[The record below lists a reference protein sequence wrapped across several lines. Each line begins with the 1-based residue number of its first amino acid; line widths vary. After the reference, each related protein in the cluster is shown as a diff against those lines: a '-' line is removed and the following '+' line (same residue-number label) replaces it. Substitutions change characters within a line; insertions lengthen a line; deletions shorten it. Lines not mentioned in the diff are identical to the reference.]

1 MSKTSGTE
9 VAMSTEVGER
19 IRLRLHIGG
28 SWVQTASGK
37 TFESISPATGEVLA
51 VVPDAGR
58 EDARRAI
65 KAAGR
70 ARLVMGALGVE
81 ERVRLC
87 EAIAER
93 IEARLDE
100 LARTLSLE
108 QGKPLSEAVGEVEFA
123 ARLYRDAG
131 GYAQRLETGIL
142 PSPDSRKRVLTIR
155 QPHGV
160 VAVITPWNYP
170 VGIPSEYLSAAL
182 ASGNAVVWKPAPTTS
197 LVATRLLECLLDAGL
212 PEGACNLL
220 LGGKEVGEEIVS
232 NPGTHAVGF
241 TGSFPVGNAVA
252 RQAGAKPLLL
262 ELGGNG
268 PTIILDD
275 ADLELAVEGAAF
287 GCYSNAGQICQ
298 SSERILVTPRVHD
311 DVLSGLVGKAESIR
325 LGHPL
330 EEETTM
336 GPLNNEGIAQKM
348 DEHIADAVA
357 KGAVVIAGGE
367 RAGGFPTPLYYRP
380 SVLDRV
386 PRKSLLNDEETFGP
400 VAPLIA
406 VHDLDEAIEVANSC
420 RYGLCCSVFTGSLRS
435 AFRAAERLECG
446 VVNVN
451 ETAAYWDGRTPFGG
465 YSGKASGVGRL
476 GGAATIQSMTQL
488 KSIVIDV
495 GT

>member
-65 KAAGR
+65 EAAGR

-108 QGKPLSEAVGEVEFA
+108 QGKPLGEARGEVEFA
-123 ARLYRDAG
+123 ARLYRDAA
-131 GYAQRLETGIL
+131 GYVRRMETGVL
-142 PSPDSRKRVLTIR
+142 PSPDPRKRVLTIR

-197 LVATRLLECLLDAGL
+197 LIAAMLVECLLDAGL
-212 PEGACNLL
+212 PDGACNLL
-220 LGGKEVGEEIVS
+220 FGGKEVGEEIVS
-232 NPGTHAVGF
+232 NEGTQAVGF
-241 TGSFPVGNAVA
+241 TGSFPIGNAVA
-252 RQAGAKPLLL
+252 SQAGAKPLLL

-268 PTIILDD
+268 PTIVLDD

-311 DVLSGLVGKAESIR
+311 DVLSGLVEKAESIR

-336 GPLNNEGIAQKM
+336 GPLNNEGVGRKM
-348 DEHIADAVA
+348 DEHIADAAA
-357 KGAVVIAGGE
+357 KGAVVVAGGE
-367 RAGGFPTPLYYRP
+367 RADGFPTRLYYQP
-380 SVLDRV
+380 SVLDQV
-386 PRKSLLNDEETFGP
+386 PRASLLNEEETFGP
-400 VAPLIA
+400 VAPVIT
-406 VHDLDEAIEVANSC
+406 VRDLDEAIEVANAC
-420 RYGLCCSVFTGSLRS
+420 RYGLCCSVFTGSLRN
-435 AFRAAERLECG
+435 AFHAAERLECG

-465 YSGKASGVGRL
+465 YSGKSSGVGRL
-476 GGAATIQSMTQL
+476 GGAATIESMTQL
-488 KSIVIDV
+488 KSA
-495 GT
+495 

>member
-1 MSKTSGTE
+1 MATE
-9 VAMSTEVGER
+9 VREAVH
-19 IRLRLHIGG
+19 LRLHIGG
-28 SWVQTASGK
+28 DWVEPASGE
-37 TFESISPATGEVLA
+37 TFESTSPATGEVLA

-58 EDARRAI
+58 EDGRRALE
-65 KAAGR
+65 AAGR
-70 ARLVMGALGVE
+70 ARQALTALGVD
-81 ERVRLC
+81 ERAQLC
-87 EAIAER
+87 EAIAAR
-93 IEARLDE
+93 IDARREE

-108 QGKPLSEAVGEVEFA
+108 QGKPLSEALGEVEFA

-131 GYAQRLETGIL
+131 GYVQRLATGVL
-142 PSPDSRKRVLTIR
+142 PSPDPRKRVLTIR

-182 ASGNAVVWKPAPTTS
+182 ASGNAIVWKPAPTTS
-197 LVATRLLECLLDAGL
+197 LVASRLLECLLDAGV
-212 PEGACNLL
+212 PDGACNLL
-220 LGGKEVGEEIVS
+220 FGGKEVGAEIVS
-232 NPGTHAVGF
+232 NPGTHAIGF
-241 TGSFPVGNAVA
+241 TGSFPTGDAVA

-275 ADLELAVEGAAF
+275 ADLELAVEAAAF
-287 GCYSNAGQICQ
+287 GSYSNAGQICQ

-311 DVLSGLVGKAESIR
+311 DVLGGLVGKAESIR

-330 EEETTM
+330 DAETTM
-336 GPLNNEGIAQKM
+336 GPLNNEGVAQKM

-357 KGAVVIAGGE
+357 RGAVVVAGGE
-367 RAGGFPTPLYYRP
+367 RAGAFPTRLYYQP
-380 SVLDRV
+380 SVLDEV
-386 PRKSLLNDEETFGP
+386 PRGSLIDDEETFGP
-400 VAPLIA
+400 VAPVITVA
-406 VHDLDEAIEVANSC
+406 DLDEAIDVANSC
-420 RYGLCCSVFTGSLRS
+420 RYGLCCSVFTGSLRT

-476 GGAATIQSMTQL
+476 GGAATIESMTQV
-488 KSIVIDV
+488 KSIVLDV
-495 GT
+495 GA